1 MIENFNISG
10 SIQNIVDSIPFL
22 APEFILVAGFLVVIV
37 LDLFVKRSEKLVF
50 FISLLTFILGI
61 CFSIAQFARVGSDG
75 IALFADMLVLT
86 KKGILFKILILI
98 GAVFSAVFFN
108 NDKRILGHAK
118 GVNDFFSVFIAT
130 ILAMLILVTSANLL
144 IVFIAIEM
152 LSLGSYIMVSYTAE
166 KSQQMEAGMKYML
179 FGVTSSAIMLYG
191 ISFIYGFSGSLN
203 LLDGSVFNGLNE
215 VPPIAKN
222 LIIIFFVVGIGFK
235 LSAAPFHFWT
245 PDVYQAAPTSV
256 TSFLS
261 TVPKVAVFGWLY
273 SINNQFHL
281 VGEIYLQVIFA
292 LAILSLLAGNV
303 LAVFQNDLKRLLAY
317 SAIGHTGF
325 MLMIFVL
332 PETDVFHSLFFY
344 LLVYIVTNIG
354 AFLVLYHYEE
364 KYDALSL
371 QSIKGLGKAT
381 VLASTVLIIF
391 LVSLIGLPPTGG
403 FIAKFILFSEL
414 INQPQIAPYGTWLLI
429 VAVITTVISLFYY
442 FKIPLNLFLREGEE
456 QSINWYN
463 RKLVF
468 LPVAFAI
475 LIILL
480 GIFPSVVKFF

>member
-1 MIENFNISG
+1 
-10 SIQNIVDSIPFL
+10 
-22 APEFILVAGFLVVIV
+22 
-37 LDLFVKRSEKLVF
+37 
-50 FISLLTFILGI
+50 
-61 CFSIAQFARVGSDG
+61 
-75 IALFADMLVLT
+75 
-86 KKGILFKILILI
+86 
-98 GAVFSAVFFN
+98 
-108 NDKRILGHAK
+108 
-118 GVNDFFSVFIAT
+118 
-130 ILAMLILVTSANLL
+130 MLILVTSANLL